1 MPPQYSCLEN
11 PMDRGAGRATVC
23 GVSESDTI
31 DQLHIS
37 TVSGMFPWGV
47 FTLFLSIC
55 KGTRPRASMRSPCS
69 PTSPDPPG
77 VSDAPSPLWPQ
88 QRPCG
93 CRACVSGPAGGP
105 VSG

>member
-1 MPPQYSCLEN
+1 
-11 PMDRGAGRATVC
+11 MDRGAGRATVC